1 MDELKSRQ
9 EKLDDDK
16 KKEEEGTRKRKKA
29 DQSFSE
35 FIRMYGKYIVM
46 AVL

>member
-16 KKEEEGTRKRKKA
+16 KKEEGESRKRKKP

-35 FIRMYGKYIVM
+35 FFQM
-46 AVL
+46 